1 MPEIRQGEWGIAR
14 QQTSNYGTIHAL
26 RRSAGSRPGE
36 CMIDREKVVSVLL
49 KRFPEA
55 LLCDVAAAANAIV
68 GLPLEF
74 DPLDPAGIV
83 MFRCETPDRQ
93 YDVHHVE
100 RGDVR
105 VYCRVRPSG
114 PS

>member
-1 MPEIRQGEWGIAR
+1 
-14 QQTSNYGTIHAL
+14 
-26 RRSAGSRPGE
+26 
-36 CMIDREKVVSVLL
+36 MIDREKVVSVLL

-74 DPLDPAGIV
+74 DALDPTGIV
-83 MFRCETPDRQ
+83 MFRCETPERQ
-93 YDVHHVE
+93 FDVHHVE